1 MRPSF
6 LTWLF
11 SHVPWLAERWAA
23 HYEGV
28 KSADVP
34 WTPLRKPLAQCRVAL
49 VTTAGVHLTDQ
60 PPFDMK
66 DKQGDPSFRE
76 LPPTLEPG
84 RWTITH
90 DYYDHRDALAD
101 VNIVLPLDRLRE
113 LAAAGEIGE
122 VAPRHF
128 SFMGHIDGP
137 HIPELTGRTA
147 PQVAGLL
154 QADRVDAA
162 VLAPA

>member
-1 MRPSF
+1 MRPSL

-11 SHVPWLAERWAA
+11 SRFPWLAERWAA
-23 HYEGV
+23 NYQGV
-28 KSADVP
+28 RAGDVP
-34 WTPLRKPLAQCRVAL
+34 WTVPRKPLAQSRVAL
-49 VTTAGVHLTDQ
+49 VTTAGIHLKSQ
-60 PPFDMK
+60 PPFDMT

-76 LPPTLEPG
+76 LPALLTAGE
-84 RWTITH
+84 WTITH

-101 VNIVLPLDRLRE
+101 ANIVLPADRLAE
-113 LAAAGEIGE
+113 LAAAGRIGE

-137 HIPELTGRTA
+137 HIPVLMQRTA
-147 PQVAGLL
+147 PRVARLL
-154 QADRVDAA
+154 EEDRVDAA